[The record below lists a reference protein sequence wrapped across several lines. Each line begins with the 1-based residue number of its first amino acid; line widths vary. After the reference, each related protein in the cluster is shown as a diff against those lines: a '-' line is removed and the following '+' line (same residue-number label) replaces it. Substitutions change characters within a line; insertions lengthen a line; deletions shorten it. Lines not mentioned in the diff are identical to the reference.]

1 MKNKTLDCC
10 RAHGQV
16 APSSGPSALRGVTMN
31 PEGKP
36 KAHIQHNNHR
46 SQAKFDKTIG
56 SGLIRNE
63 IKSKEIVKLESPQPE
78 MISRRDILLRAKQAE
93 SKGHRKT
100 PDCDLDDEDVWH
112 DKDKLCQ
119 DHIQEVFNKW
129 EQIDDEI
136 WAKVICMEKNRRVAK
151 AYARLP
157 FLIVDG
163 SDIGFDGIRVG
174 LKGFENID
182 RPEKTKE
189 ILETFGEGVKIK
201 MDGKGNILI
210 KRVGKAAVYVKSF
223 VGSSDG
229 LGSCIGKDII
239 ESKGKLEY
247 KKVSTLFDIRSFQAG
262 ISAELKATYPQT
274 QKLES
279 QCITAIAFGKES
291 GTLDLLE
298 TPSWIMIINIVALEL
313 LRNEIP
319 SVSLVN
325 STNQSLVSVVNKTCR
340 SHIQQQS
347 GNNNKPKSREAVER
361 KGINVNNN
369 TNTNNKLNSKDGSII
384 EGNTVYQLIAYDTG
398 LIGDNKSPLTKQL
411 SNKSDLKRLEP
422 STKSVKGDKFNRNP
436 SNRSQLKS
444 LGGKIRL
451 PDPDYDFELPPI
463 REKTF
468 LRKEDPYYCGL
479 SAKVSHGLREKR
491 ENGQTNG
498 LNRIYKPAN
507 GHKNQNKYP
516 LINRFYSYSSSDSS
530 PSSCETSYS
539 TIYNSISDG
548 STRLEMKT
556 GRY

>member
-298 TPSWIMIINIVALEL
+298 TPSWIMIINIVLIQPISHWFL
-313 LRNEIP
+313 WLTR
-319 SVSLVN
+319 LVD
-325 STNQSLVSVVNKTCR
+325 L
-340 SHIQQQS
+340 IF
-347 GNNNKPKSREAVER
+347 NNNQ
-361 KGINVNNN
+361 
-369 TNTNNKLNSKDGSII
+369 LNSKDGSII